1 MDPLDFLLTLL
12 AATVV
17 LLIVG
22 GVLARWLNDIVV
34 YIIKQWIGVEVERA
48 TAQKAWAEAHEA
60 TENVMLVSAKN
71 GNLPVS
77 RKLLESGHIIDA
89 QLTLMA
95 QDIDT
100 RKPVQNVPHTLHY
113 APHYARITEA
123 VDGNTTQTP
132 DEPNMEIA
140 DFWSLYNS
148 GKLPSNG
155 FLMGYNMDNG
165 EPVVANWLQLYSAL
179 VGGASGSGK
188 STMIRNILAQ
198 SAIQGGRFVVLDKHF
213 GSGGESLGESLM
225 PLRSHLVGDVAA
237 SEAQMLDALK
247 YVYTVGEQRKSGQD
261 KDRTPL
267 ILIVDETTALLQRSN
282 IAQELTKVL
291 GEIAQ
296 ETRKVSVYA
305 MCIGQNFHGKIMDT
319 TVRNSFVSMIT
330 CRTRRDV
337 ARTMSGNND
346 FAVMAEQLRRGQ
358 AVWMNPDGDMVRIA
372 VPNTTQAHIEALAHE
387 IDGQVVEPLSKPLP
401 ASLTHTPNDNAGS
414 DDEEDAVETPVES
427 AVVMD
432 DESPVVDATLVMD
445 GRRMDMVKRLFLSGT
460 ARNDILLQ
468 VWGVDMRRGGR
479 GVAKAARELDD
490 ILRCLIQKG

>member
-1 MDPLDFLLTLL
+1 MEMIPIFFVLL
-12 AATVV
+12 AV
-17 LLIVG
+17 LFVG
-22 GVLARWLNDIVV
+22 GAYAVEFINDIFARVQERWLD
-34 YIIKQWIGVEVERA
+34 VEAKRA
-48 TAQKAWAEAHEA
+48 NVQESWAKAQEA
-60 TENVMLVSAKN
+60 TENVMLVAAQS

-100 RKPVQNVPHTLHY
+100 RKPLQPVPSSVHY
-113 APHYARITEA
+113 APHYARIIEK
-123 VDGNTTQTP
+123 DGEVTQTL
-132 DEPNMEIA
+132 DEPQTQVA
-140 DFWSLYNS
+140 DFWSLYNA
-148 GKLPSNG
+148 GQLPSNG
-155 FLMGYNMDNG
+155 FLMGFNMDDG
-165 EPVVANWLQLYSAL
+165 QPVVANWLQLYSAL

-198 SAIQGGRFVVLDKHF
+198 SALQGGRFVVLDKHF

-237 SEAQMLDALK
+237 TEQQMVDALK

-358 AVWMNPDGDMVRIA
+358 AVWMNPDGDMVRLA
-372 VPNTTQAHIEALAHE
+372 VPNTTQAHIEALARV
-387 IDGQVVEPLSKPLP
+387 IDAQVVEPLKESLNQSRQP
-401 ASLTHTPNDNAGS
+401 AQIVQADSAITAEPISDGDEDVSATDSAIEPVSADLLLDARKVDLVRRLIKAGTS
-414 DDEEDAVETPVES
+414 
-427 AVVMD
+427 
-432 DESPVVDATLVMD
+432 
-445 GRRMDMVKRLFLSGT
+445 RK
-460 ARNDILLQ
+460 DILSE
-468 VWGVDMRRGGR
+468 VWKVDGKKGGPNFR
-479 GVAKAARELDD
+479 KAAHELDE
-490 ILRCLIQKG
+490 IVRALVQ

>member
-1 MDPLDFLLTLL
+1 MEMIPVFFVLL
-12 AATVV
+12 AV
-17 LLIVG
+17 LFVG
-22 GVLARWLNDIVV
+22 GAYAVEFINDIFARIQERWLD
-34 YIIKQWIGVEVERA
+34 VEAKRA
-48 TAQKAWAEAHEA
+48 NVQEAWAKAHEA
-60 TENVMLVSAKN
+60 SENVMLVAPSKN
-71 GNLPVS
+71 GALPIS
-77 RKLLESGHIIDA
+77 RKLLESGQIADA

-100 RKPVQNVPHTLHY
+100 RKPVQPVPSSIHY
-113 APHYARITEA
+113 APHFARIIENQGGE
-123 VDGNTTQTP
+123 VTQTL
-132 DEPNMEIA
+132 DEPQTQVA
-140 DFWSLYNS
+140 DFWSLYNA
-148 GKLPSNG
+148 GQLPSNG
-155 FLMGYNMDNG
+155 FLMGFNMDDG
-165 EPVVANWLQLYSAL
+165 QPVVANWLQLYSAL

-198 SAIQGGRFVVLDKHF
+198 SALQGGRFVVLDKHF

-237 SEAQMLDALK
+237 TEQQMLDALK

-358 AVWMNPDGDMVRIA
+358 AVWMNPDGDMVRLA
-372 VPNTTQAHIEALAHE
+372 VPNTTQAHIEALARV
-387 IDGQVVEPLSKPLP
+387 IDSQVVEPLPKTLP
-401 ASLTHTPNDNAGS
+401 ASLPQAESNDDGS
-414 DDEEDAVETPVES
+414 DDENEAVES
-427 AVVMD
+427 AVVIE
-432 DESPVVDATLVMD
+432 DESPVVDTTLVVD

-460 ARNDILLQ
+460 GRNDILLQ

-490 ILRCLIQKG
+490 ILRSLIK

>member
-1 MDPLDFLLTLL
+1 MEMISLFFVLL
-12 AATVV
+12 VV
-17 LLIVG
+17 LMVG
-22 GVLARWLNDIVV
+22 GAYVVEFINDIFARINERWLD
-34 YIIKQWIGVEVERA
+34 VEAKRA
-48 TAQKAWAEAHEA
+48 AVQEAWAKA
-60 TENVMLVSAKN
+60 TEASENVALVVAKN

-77 RKLLESGHIIDA
+77 RKLLESGNIIHE

-100 RKPVQNVPHTLHY
+100 RKPVNPVPSSVHY
-113 APHYARITEA
+113 APHFARIIEQPTGE
-123 VDGNTTQTP
+123 TTQTL
-132 DEPNMEIA
+132 DEPPAPVA
-140 DFWSLYNS
+140 DFWSLYS
-148 GKLPSNG
+148 AGKLPNNG

-165 EPVVANWLQLYSAL
+165 EPIVANWLQLYSAL

-237 SEAQMLDALK
+237 SESQMIEALK

-296 ETRKVSVYA
+296 ETRKVAVYA

-372 VPNTTQAHIEALAHE
+372 IPNTTQAHIEALAKE
-387 IDGQVVEPLSKPLP
+387 IDSQVVEPLPKTLP
-401 ASLTHTPNDNAGS
+401 AALPHTANDSAGS
-414 DDEEDAVETPVES
+414 DDDDDVVES

-479 GVAKAARELDD
+479 GVSKAARELDD
-490 ILRCLIQKG
+490 ILRALIK

>member
-1 MDPLDFLLTLL
+1 MEMIPVFFVLL
-12 AATVV
+12 AV
-17 LLIVG
+17 LFVG
-22 GVLARWLNDIVV
+22 GAYAVEFINDIFARIQERWLD
-34 YIIKQWIGVEVERA
+34 VEAKRA
-48 TAQKAWAEAHEA
+48 NVQEAWAKAHEA
-60 TENVMLVSAKN
+60 TENVMLVAPSNN
-71 GNLPVS
+71 GALPIS
-77 RKLLESGHIIDA
+77 RKLLESGQIADA
-89 QLTLMA
+89 QLTLIA

-100 RKPVQNVPHTLHY
+100 RKPVQPQPNVPSSIHY
-113 APHYARITEA
+113 APHFARIIENPGGE
-123 VDGNTTQTP
+123 VTQTL
-132 DEPNMEIA
+132 DEPQTQVA
-140 DFWSLYNS
+140 DFWSLYNA
-148 GKLPSNG
+148 GQLPSNG
-155 FLMGYNMDNG
+155 FLMGFNMDDG
-165 EPVVANWLQLYSAL
+165 QPVIANWLQLYSAL

-198 SAIQGGRFVVLDKHF
+198 SALQGGRFVVLDKHF

-237 SEAQMLDALK
+237 TEQQMLDALK

-261 KDRTPL
+261 KERTPL

-358 AVWMNPDGDMVRIA
+358 AVWMNPDGDMVRLA
-372 VPNTTQAHIEALAHE
+372 VPNTTQAHIEALARV
-387 IDGQVVEPLSKPLP
+387 IDAQVVEPRTDSRTDSRQP
-401 ASLTHTPNDNAGS
+401 AQIAQ
-414 DDEEDAVETPVES
+414 AES
-427 AVVMD
+427 VMD
-432 DESPVVDATLVMD
+432 DEATDEESVSASVSDAVVTDLVLDARKV
-445 GRRMDMVKRLFLSGT
+445 DMVRRL
-460 ARNDILLQ
+460 IK
-468 VWGVDMRRGGR
+468 
-479 GVAKAARELDD
+479 AKASRNEILKDVWHVDSKMGGKKFSQAAHELDD
-490 ILRCLIQKG
+490 IICALVQ

>member
-1 MDPLDFLLTLL
+1 MDLLEFLITL
-12 AATVV
+12 AAIFVV
-17 LLIVG
+17 VLIVG
-22 GVLARWLNDIVV
+22 GILARFVSDVMA
-34 YIIKQWIGVEVERA
+34 YIAKQWIGVEVERA

-60 TENVMLVSAKN
+60 SENVSLVSAKN

-77 RKLLESGHIIDA
+77 RKLLESGNIIGA

-100 RKPVQNVPHTLHY
+100 RKPVQPVPSSVHY
-113 APHYARITEA
+113 APHFARIIEQPTGE
-123 VDGNTTQTP
+123 TTQTL
-132 DEPNMEIA
+132 DEPPAPVA
-140 DFWSLYNS
+140 DFWSLYS
-148 GKLPSNG
+148 AGKLPNNG
-155 FLMGYNMDNG
+155 FLMGYNMDSG

-198 SAIQGGRFVVLDKHF
+198 SALQGGRFVVLDKHF
-213 GSGGESLGESLM
+213 GSGGESLGESLI

-237 SEAQMLDALK
+237 TEQQMLDALK

-346 FAVMAEQLRRGQ
+346 FALMAEQLRRGQ

-387 IDGQVVEPLSKPLP
+387 IDKENTVQVAEPCQQLVDSVSFDVSELKKNLD
-401 ASLTHTPNDNAGS
+401 STTKTDTSNDYSVLN
-414 DDEEDAVETPVES
+414 TF
-427 AVVMD
+427 
-432 DESPVVDATLVMD
+432 
-445 GRRMDMVKRLFLSGT
+445 K
-460 ARNDILLQ
+460 ARQ
-468 VWGVDMRRGGR
+468 AVDMFLAG
-479 GVAKAARELDD
+479 AYNSD
-490 ILRCLIQKG
+490 ILRQVWEISGGGDKQMKASRELQDIIRLYLQQQNERK